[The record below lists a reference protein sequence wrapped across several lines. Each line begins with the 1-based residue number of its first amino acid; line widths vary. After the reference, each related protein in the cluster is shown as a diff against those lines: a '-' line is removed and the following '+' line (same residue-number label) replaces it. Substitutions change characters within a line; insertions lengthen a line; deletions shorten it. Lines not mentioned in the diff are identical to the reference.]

1 MSVSIISCPSCKNL
15 VLSDTVQCPTC
26 QHVLKPEHGGA
37 NSGDLPSVVKAAEDE
52 VECPDCGE
60 HVRSGLV
67 RCWRCGG
74 FLREDIAQ
82 KYQKMLDGPQQ
93 VTYSLATESSDP
105 DSSSTDSTA
114 GDDDFQLADGLNLM
128 SEDEVQ
134 SLQAAAPSA
143 ETPPAEE
150 TIKEPDSAVRE
161 PAAEPASDEQA
172 VGEQATGEE
181 AKVAAT
187 GDDAGSEAPAADAP
201 STGDPLLD
209 IALQEETEAAV
220 RAKDRKKKKS
230 QGEKVAMPG
239 FLFVFCPNGHRIQ
252 VEEKYRGM
260 TGRCPRCK
268 SFFHVPGIDW
278 EKKKQEAKQAEEQAA
293 KESKYHTWMLD
304 RKLHHVDPTKLKL
317 KPGSLEKEFQEVDL
331 VFSNET
337 MVVISHGKQNAGLF
351 SGEKNKK
358 KRDPLREEA
367 QEHLRLEKELLDL
380 PVAGH
385 RDFQQAAMEKITVV
399 QPAAYIHES
408 MFAGVPVFGEGRIAV
423 RLPVTDQDKD
433 VKDILFVSFT
443 LSEFREFAAAIEKLF
458 GVKDLGQMEGV
469 PLSDAE
475 IKGKCHYSDRQ
486 ITSIEVTDFHKAD
499 PAMELEVVGRKC
511 QACGLVVSED
521 SRKKEKLGGA
531 AGKGIAKAKCPK
543 CQQKFGDTTLYALK
557 DDAEAQEASLSET
570 GGLSS

>member
-26 QHVLKPEHGGA
+26 HHVLKPEQGGA
-37 NSGDLPSVVKAAEDE
+37 QVGDLPSVVRAAEDE
-52 VECPDCGE
+52 VACPDCGE
-60 HVRSGLV
+60 LVRSGLV

-74 FLREDIAQ
+74 FLREEMAE

-93 VTYSLATESSDP
+93 VTYSLVGTPHDAS
-105 DSSSTDSTA
+105 SSSTDSTA
-114 GDDDFQLADGLNLM
+114 DDDDFQLADGLNLM
-128 SEDEVQ
+128 SEDELQ
-134 SLQAAAPSA
+134 SRQAAVPVPVT
-143 ETPPAEE
+143 EPAEIA
-150 TIKEPDSAVRE
+150 IKEPDSAVHE
-161 PAAEPASDEQA
+161 PAGTTPAEPAPAHSSTA
-172 VGEQATGEE
+172 ASATPEKPRAE
-181 AKVAAT
+181 
-187 GDDAGSEAPAADAP
+187 AP

-209 IALQEETEAAV
+209 IALQEENEALA
-220 RAKDRKKKKS
+220 RAKDRRKKKA

-278 EKKKQEAKQAEEQAA
+278 EKKKQEAKQAEEEAA
-293 KESKYHTWMLD
+293 RPSKYHTWMID

-331 VFSNET
+331 VFSNEG
-337 MVVISHGKQNAGLF
+337 MVVVSHGKQNSGLF
-351 SGEKNKK
+351 GGEKNKK
-358 KRDPLREEA
+358 KREPLREEV

-380 PVAGH
+380 PAAGH
-385 RDFQQAAMEKITVV
+385 RDFLQADMEKITVV

-408 MFAGVPVFGEGRIAV
+408 MFAGVPVFGEGLIAV

-443 LSEFREFAAAIEKLF
+443 LSQFREFASTIDKLF

-469 PLSDAE
+469 PLTDSE

-486 ITSIEVTDFHKAD
+486 ISSIEVTDFHKAD
-499 PAMELEVVGRKC
+499 PEMELEIVGRKC

-531 AGKGIAKAKCPK
+531 NGKGIAKAKCPK
-543 CQQKFGDTTLYALK
+543 CEQKFGDTTLYALK
-557 DDAEAQEASLSET
+557 EDAEAQEATLSET

>member
-26 QHVLKPEHGGA
+26 QHVLKPEHESA
-37 NSGDLPSVVKAAEDE
+37 NAADLPAVVKAAQDE

-60 HVRSGLV
+60 QVRSGLV

-74 FLREDIAQ
+74 FLREDIAE
-82 KYQKMLDGPQQ
+82 KYQEMLDGPQQ
-93 VTYSLATESSDP
+93 VTYSLSTDSSDP

-128 SEDEVQ
+128 SEDELQ
-134 SLQAAAPSA
+134 SAQAAAPAAST
-143 ETPPAEE
+143 EPASP
-150 TIKEPDSAVRE
+150 TINEPDSAVHE
-161 PAAEPASDEQA
+161 PAAAAESSETVASAESETNED
-172 VGEQATGEE
+172 
-181 AKVAAT
+181 AK
-187 GDDAGSEAPAADAP
+187 SKAPAADAP

-209 IALQEETEAAV
+209 IALQEADEAAA
-220 RAKDRKKKKS
+220 RAKDRRKKKA

-268 SFFHVPGIDW
+268 SFFHVPGIDY
-278 EKKKQEAKQAEEQAA
+278 EKQKQDAKQAEEEAA
-293 KESKYHTWMLD
+293 KESKYHTWVHD

-317 KPGSLEKEFQEVDL
+317 KPGSLEKDFQEVDL
-331 VFSNET
+331 VYSDEA
-337 MVVISHGKQNAGLF
+337 MIVISHGKQNAGFF

-358 KRDPLREEA
+358 KRDPLREEV
-367 QEHLRLEKELLDL
+367 QEHLRLEKELLDM
-380 PVAGH
+380 PAAGH
-385 RDFQQAAMEKITVV
+385 RDFEQADMEKITVV

-433 VKDILFVSFT
+433 VTDVLFVSFS
-443 LSEFREFAAAIEKLF
+443 LSEFREFAGTIDNLF

-469 PLSDAE
+469 PLSDSE
-475 IKGKCHYSDRQ
+475 VKGKCHYSDRQ

-499 PAMELEVVGRKC
+499 PELELEIVGRKC
-511 QACGLVVSED
+511 QACGLVVSEE

-557 DDAEAQEASLSET
+557 EDAEAQEASMGET

>member
-26 QHVLKPEHGGA
+26 QHVLKPDHAGA
-37 NSGDLPSVVKAAEDE
+37 IAGDLPAVVKAAEDE
-52 VECPDCGE
+52 IECPDCGE

-74 FLREDIAQ
+74 FLRQEIAE

-93 VTYSLATESSDP
+93 VTYSLATDP
-105 DSSSTDSTA
+105 SVSDSSSTA

-128 SEDEVQ
+128 SADEVQ
-134 SLQAAAPSA
+134 SRQAAAPA
-143 ETPPAEE
+143 PVAKPPAT
-150 TIKEPDSAVRE
+150 TISEPDSAVHD
-161 PAAEPASDEQA
+161 PAEAAAS
-172 VGEQATGEE
+172 TGEVTAE
-181 AKVAAT
+181 EGAANEN
-187 GDDAGSEAPAADAP
+187 AAPKAVP
-201 STGDPLLD
+201 QSTGDPLLD
-209 IALQEETEAAV
+209 IALQEENEAEA
-220 RAKDRKKKKS
+220 RAKDRRKKKA

-278 EKKKQEAKQAEEQAA
+278 EKKKLEAKQAEEDAA
-293 KESKYHTWMLD
+293 RESKYHTWMVD

-331 VFSNET
+331 VFSDEG
-337 MVVISHGKQNAGLF
+337 MHVISHGKQNAGLF
-351 SGEKNKK
+351 GGEKNKK
-358 KRDPLREEA
+358 KREPLREEV
-367 QEHLRLEKELLDL
+367 QEYLRLEKELLDL
-380 PVAGH
+380 PAAGH
-385 RDFQQAAMEKITVV
+385 RDFHQADMEKITVV

-408 MFAGVPVFGEGRIAV
+408 IFAGVPVFGEGLIAV

-433 VKDILFVSFT
+433 VKDVLFVSFT
-443 LSEFREFAAAIEKLF
+443 LSQFRKFASTIDKLF

-469 PLSDAE
+469 PLTDSE
-475 IKGKCHYSDRQ
+475 VTGKCHYSDRQ
-486 ITSIEVTDFHKAD
+486 IKSIEVTDFHKAD
-499 PAMELEVVGRKC
+499 PEMELEIVGRKC

-531 AGKGIAKAKCPK
+531 NGKGIAKAKCPK

-557 DDAEAQEASLSET
+557 EDAEAQEASLSET
-570 GGLSS
+570 GGLNS

>member
-26 QHVLKPEHGGA
+26 HHVLKPEQTTA
-37 NSGDLPSVVKAAEDE
+37 NSDDLPSVVRASQDE
-52 VECPDCGE
+52 VACPDCGE
-60 HVRSGLV
+60 LVRSGLV

-74 FLREDIAQ
+74 FLREEIAE
-82 KYQKMLDGPQQ
+82 KYQQMLDAPQQ
-93 VTYSLATESSDP
+93 VTYSLSEQPTDT

-114 GDDDFQLADGLNLM
+114 GEDDFQLADGLNLM
-128 SEDEVQ
+128 SEADLKSRQAAEHAAAAADAAD
-134 SLQAAAPSA
+134 SAAAPSDA
-143 ETPPAEE
+143 PMS
-150 TIKEPDSAVRE
+150 EPDSAVRDTGD
-161 PAAEPASDEQA
+161 AE
-172 VGEQATGEE
+172 
-181 AKVAAT
+181 VAAPPAEKAAS
-187 GDDAGSEAPAADAP
+187 GDDSASEAPAETPA
-201 STGDPLLD
+201 TGDPLLD
-209 IALQEETEAAV
+209 IALQEEHEAAA
-220 RAKDRKKKKS
+220 RARDRKKKKAH
-230 QGEKVAMPG
+230 GEKVALPG

-268 SFFHVPGIDW
+268 SYFHVPGIDW
-278 EKKKQEAKQAEEQAA
+278 EKKKQEARQAEEEA
-293 KESKYHTWMLD
+293 SKQSRYHTWLTD
-304 RKLHHVDPTKLKL
+304 RPLHHVDPTRLKL

-331 VFSNET
+331 VFSDEA
-337 MVVISHGKQNAGLF
+337 MIVISHGKQNAGLF
-351 SGEKNKK
+351 GGEKNRK
-358 KRDPLREEA
+358 KREPLREQA

-380 PVAGH
+380 PAAGH
-385 RDFQQAAMEKITVV
+385 RGYLQADMEKITVV

-443 LSEFREFAAAIEKLF
+443 LSQFREFAQLLEKLF

-469 PLSDAE
+469 PLTDSETKA
-475 IKGKCHYSDRQ
+475 KCHYSDRQ
-486 ITSIEVTDFHKAD
+486 ITSIEVTEFHRAD
-499 PAMELEVVGRKC
+499 PDMELEIVGRKC

-543 CQQKFGDTTLYALK
+543 CQQKFGDITLYALK
-557 DDAEAQEASLSET
+557 EVAESEEATLTET
-570 GGLSS
+570 GGLST

>member
-26 QHVLKPEHGGA
+26 QHVLKPDHAGA
-37 NSGDLPSVVKAAEDE
+37 NAADLPAVVKAGEDE

-74 FLREDIAQ
+74 FLREDIAA

-93 VTYSLATESSDP
+93 VTYSLSTDSDDS
-105 DSSSTDSTA
+105 DSSSTA

-134 SLQAAAPSA
+134 SRQAAAPAAAA
-143 ETPPAEE
+143 ETPAT
-150 TIKEPDSAVRE
+150 TISEPDSAVHE
-161 PAAEPASDEQA
+161 PAAAAESTA
-172 VGEQATGEE
+172 
-181 AKVAAT
+181 AAT
-187 GDDAGSEAPAADAP
+187 SPESTADAGTKPEAPAAETA

-209 IALQEETEAAV
+209 IALQEENEAAS
-220 RAKDRKKKKS
+220 RAKDRRKKKA

-268 SFFHVPGIDW
+268 SFFHVPGIDY
-278 EKKKQEAKQAEEQAA
+278 EKQKQEAKQAEEEAA
-293 KESKYHTWMLD
+293 KESKYHTWTLD

-317 KPGSLEKEFQEVDL
+317 KPGSLEKDFQEVDL
-331 VFSNET
+331 VYSDEA
-337 MVVISHGKQNAGLF
+337 MIVISHGKQNAGFF

-358 KRDPLREEA
+358 KRDPLREEV

-380 PVAGH
+380 PAAGH
-385 RDFQQAAMEKITVV
+385 RDFLQGDMEKITVV

-443 LSEFREFAAAIEKLF
+443 LSEFREFAATIEKLF

-469 PLSDAE
+469 PLTDSE
-475 IKGKCHYSDRQ
+475 VKGKCHYSDRQ

-499 PAMELEVVGRKC
+499 PNMELEIVGRKC

-557 DDAEAQEASLSET
+557 EDAEAQEASMGET
-570 GGLSS
+570 GGLNS